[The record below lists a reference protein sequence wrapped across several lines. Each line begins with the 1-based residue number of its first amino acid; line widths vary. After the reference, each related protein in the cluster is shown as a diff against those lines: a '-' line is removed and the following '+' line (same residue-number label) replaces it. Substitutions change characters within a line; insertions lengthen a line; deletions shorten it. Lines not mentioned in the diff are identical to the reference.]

1 MAPDD
6 RSGPEAVIDP
16 EYARELGTR
25 LRATR
30 EQRGWSLRDVQQ
42 ASQGRFRASAVGTYE
57 RGERGISVQRLSDL
71 AKLYGV
77 AVESVL
83 PGSAHPEERRE
94 RGAPPARQQ
103 RSEARDK
110 VVIDLV
116 ALEQQRD
123 PSFVSIRGYID
134 TIKTKRGDHNGLVLS
149 VRASDVWAMAAMATV
164 DPETL
169 VHRLE
174 ALELLR

>member
-6 RSGPEAVIDP
+6 RSGPESVLDP
-16 EYARELGTR
+16 EYARELGAR

-30 EQRGWSLRDVQQ
+30 EQRGWSLRDVQE

-57 RGERGISVQRLSDL
+57 RGERGISVQRLSEL

-83 PGSAHPEERRE
+83 PGSGHPLERRE
-94 RGAPPARQQ
+94 SGAPAGQP
-103 RSEARDK
+103 RSEAGDK

-134 TIKTKRGDHNGLVLS
+134 TIKMKRGDHNGLVLS
-149 VRASDVWAMAAMATV
+149 VRASDVWAMSAMATV

-169 VHRLE
+169 VRRME
-174 ALELLR
+174 TLELLRS